1 MNLKLTF
8 SKLAKK
14 DIMNIFDKTVNA
26 DGCVVEKKD
35 PSQKV
40 LAIDGNELNYDEF
53 AGIKKGS
60 EIFIK
65 SDLNSIVKLADILSS
80 R

>member
-1 MNLKLTF
+1 
-8 SKLAKK
+8 
-14 DIMNIFDKTVNA
+14 
-26 DGCVVEKKD
+26 VEKKD